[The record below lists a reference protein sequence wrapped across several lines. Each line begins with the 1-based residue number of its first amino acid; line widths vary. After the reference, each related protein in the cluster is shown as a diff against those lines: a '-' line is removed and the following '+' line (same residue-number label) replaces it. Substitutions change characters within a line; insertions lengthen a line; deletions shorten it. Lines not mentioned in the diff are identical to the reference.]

1 MQNEMD
7 YNIHMTKNNHGF
19 TLIELIVTLA
29 VIGVLFAMAAP
40 NLQTTIQG
48 NRLSGQ
54 FNDMRGDFAFARN
67 LAITRNV
74 AVTISSN
81 NGTDWSNGWV
91 VVAPTG
97 NARVSNTANNVVISS
112 AIASLTYNPDG
123 TANVT
128 APTVFKICDDRTG
141 AFGKELNVVFS
152 GRAKLTSN
160 VTCP

>member
-1 MQNEMD
+1 
-7 YNIHMTKNNHGF
+7 MTKNNHGF

-81 NGTDWSNGWV
+81 SGTDWSDGWV

-123 TANVT
+123 TAAVAAAT
-128 APTVFKICDDRTG
+128 AIKICDDRTG
-141 AFGKELNVVFS
+141 AYGKQLNIVFS
-152 GRAKLTSN
+152 GRVNLTGGAS
-160 VTCP
+160 CP

>member
-1 MQNEMD
+1 MD
-7 YNIHMTKNNHGF
+7 YNIHMNKNIQGF

-54 FNDMRGDFAFARN
+54 YNDMRGDFAFARN

-81 NGTDWSNGWV
+81 GGTNWSNGWAV
-91 VVAPTG
+91 VLPAGTT
-97 NARVSNTANNVVISS
+97 ARISNTANNVVISS
-112 AIASLTYNPDG
+112 TIDSLTYNPDG

-128 APTVFKICDDRTG
+128 AATAIKICDDRTG
-141 AFGKELNVVFS
+141 SYGKQLNINFA
-152 GRAKLTSN
+152 GRVNLTSAS
-160 VTCP
+160 CP